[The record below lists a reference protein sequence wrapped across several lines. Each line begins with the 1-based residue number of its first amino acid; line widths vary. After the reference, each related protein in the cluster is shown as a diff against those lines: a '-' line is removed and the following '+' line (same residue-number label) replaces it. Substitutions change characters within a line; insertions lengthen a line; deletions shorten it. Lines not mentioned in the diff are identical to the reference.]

1 MNDNRC
7 DESSRL
13 FDLLNVS
20 ISLFFEQESQVTN
33 NDWVLWCL
41 MYNTY
46 MYLLCCHLQ
55 VFSNSSSC
63 VFLEKKWFS
72 LHWSQTPKPIL
83 SMCQGDLQWMN
94 RYIVRPSSIFF
105 SFLNVKK
112 DAWWHSVIMWLRVI
126 VGNKFLAKFP
136 WSKEYPPV
144 HSWMNW
150 PWFVRRLGW
159 FFSV

>member
-1 MNDNRC
+1 M
-7 DESSRL
+7 
-13 FDLLNVS
+13 
-20 ISLFFEQESQVTN
+20 
-33 NDWVLWCL
+33 LWCL
-41 MYNTY
+41 MYDTY
-46 MYLLCCHLQ
+46 MHLLCCHLQ

-112 DAWWHSVIMWLRVI
+112 DAWWHNVKMWLRVM

-136 WSKEYPPV
+136 WSKEYPLSTPEWTDPDLWGV
-144 HSWMNW
+144 LVDFSLCRAWE
-150 PWFVRRLGW
+150 WFWHQIYKEIPYSCLYGEAW
-159 FFSV
+159 